1 MIKEAIILAGGRGTR
16 LQTVVSDL
24 PKSLALVNGKP
35 FLHYLF
41 VYLKKYGIEKIIL
54 STGYLS
60 EKVKAQFGEEYLGVN
75 VLYSNEETPLG
86 TGGGIRMAME
96 KCSSGHVLAM
106 NGDSIFQIEL
116 DKFFEKHLSGSAD
129 ATLALRKVVDASR
142 YGTIELEANRIISF
156 KEKAI
161 TTSGAA
167 LINGGIYLLRKKT
180 FMAITDPKMP
190 FSIEN
195 DFFAR
200 NSANLWL
207 QAFHSDNYFIDIGIP
222 EDFERAQTEL
232 KQFQ

>member
-1 MIKEAIILAGGRGTR
+1 VA
-16 LQTVVSDL
+16 
-24 PKSLALVNGKP
+24 
-35 FLHYLF
+35 
-41 VYLKKYGIEKIIL
+41 
-54 STGYLS
+54 
-60 EKVKAQFGEEYLGVN
+60 
-75 VLYSNEETPLG
+75 
-86 TGGGIRMAME
+86 
-96 KCSSGHVLAM
+96 
-106 NGDSIFQIEL
+106 
-116 DKFFEKHLSGSAD
+116 
-129 ATLALRKVVDASR
+129 DASR

-200 NSANLWL
+200 NAANLWL
-207 QAFHSDNYFIDIGIP
+207 QAFRSDNYFIDIGIP